1 MPSALRIKE
10 LRDLNDNVMMSDGAL
25 TGNVVFPTGHIIKAS
40 AIVNNTRTD
49 IRGNAGNRSWTWGT
63 FTKTRSDTN
72 ILFNGTLLMHDDASN
87 DSDAT
92 GLYIGFNSASLSD
105 LKKRTLSRI
114 DVTGTNFKERFL
126 QTTGFASASELP
138 YSEVY
143 TVRWGVDGTGS
154 NYIANY
160 WNPNTSDDS
169 RYMDQRE
176 STLLIY
182 EVMP

>member
-1 MPSALRIKE
+1 MATLKLNSYELFTQSENNKPEFGAGVPSG
-10 LRDLNDNVMMSDGAL
+10 S
-25 TGNVVFPTGHIIKAS
+25 IIKAS

-49 IRGNAGNRSWTWGT
+49 IRGNAGNRSFTWGT
-63 FTKTRSDTN
+63 FIKSRTDTN
-72 ILFNGTLLMHDDASN
+72 IIFTGTLLVHDDASN

-92 GLYIGFNSASLSD
+92 GLYIGFASLSLSD
-105 LKKRTLSRI
+105 FKKRTLSRI
-114 DVTGTNFKERFL
+114 DVTGSNFKERFL
-126 QTTGFASASELP
+126 QTTGFCSASQLP
-138 YSEVY
+138 YAETY

-182 EVMP
+182 EIMP